1 MSLQLV
7 IVDGQTAATPPPL
20 SSPCLTRTLVA
31 RLAPLPVPK
40 LRELFAK
47 ALETLEPAFRD
58 PALVDE
64 PFLTTCS
71 VWGACLSK
79 THGLVPE
86 LLQLHSGVAVCAAAL
101 EESEVK
107 DVSRLV
113 AVASLLC
120 SLDTLTGLSGGVVGA
135 AMRALRAVAVQAGR
149 REFSKA
155 EKGAVAALIED
166 AERTLEKLC
175 GEEKGKGERPTLPV
189 GTLRL
194 VAAELAGMAAS
205 IDMSHSVSWLRP
217 FVVELG
223 ERALLV
229 CQ

>member
-1 MSLQLV
+1 MDRQPLLLCPRPASL
-7 IVDGQTAATPPPL
+7 AP
-20 SSPCLTRTLVA
+20 LVA
-31 RLAPLPVPK
+31 RLTPLPVPK
-40 LRELFAK
+40 LRELFTK

-58 PALVDE
+58 PTLVDE
-64 PFLTTCS
+64 PFLTTCA
-71 VWGACLSK
+71 VWGICLSR
-79 THGLVPE
+79 THGLVSE
-86 LLQLHSGVAVCAAAL
+86 LLQLHSGVAVCAAAQ

-120 SLDTLTGLSGGVVGA
+120 SLDTLTGLSGGGIGA
-135 AMRALRAVAVQAGR
+135 AMRALRVVVVQAGR
-149 REFSKA
+149 KEFSKA

-166 AERTLEKLC
+166 AEKTLEKLC
-175 GEEKGKGERPTLPV
+175 GEEKGREEKSALPA

-194 VAAELAGMAAS
+194 IAAELAGMAAS

-223 ERALLV
+223 EKALLV
-229 CQ
+229 SQR

>member
-1 MSLQLV
+1 M
-7 IVDGQTAATPPPL
+7 
-20 SSPCLTRTLVA
+20 
-31 RLAPLPVPK
+31 
-40 LRELFAK
+40 
-47 ALETLEPAFRD
+47 
-58 PALVDE
+58 
-64 PFLTTCS
+64 
-71 VWGACLSK
+71 
-79 THGLVPE
+79 
-86 LLQLHSGVAVCAAAL
+86 
-101 EESEVK
+101 
-107 DVSRLV
+107 
-113 AVASLLC
+113 
-120 SLDTLTGLSGGVVGA
+120 
-135 AMRALRAVAVQAGR
+135 RAVAVQAGR

-175 GEEKGKGERPTLPV
+175 GEEKGKEERPTLPV